1 MRAFV
6 FTDKALERYAGRF
19 VWLAVDTENAANQ
32 AFLEKHPVEVWPTLM
47 VIDPRRETIVVR
59 YTGGATVPQL
69 TRLLADAERL
79 SRRRDLGSS
88 DSLLVSADALVG
100 QRRHAEAAKLYEQ
113 ALARAPQRWAP

>member
-1 MRAFV
+1 
-6 FTDKALERYAGRF
+6 
-19 VWLAVDTENAANQ
+19 
-32 AFLEKHPVEVWPTLM
+32 
-47 VIDPRRETIVVR
+47 RRETIVVR

-113 ALARAPQRWAP
+113 ALARAPQRWAPRGRASEAWVLALSSARDPAACATRAVELHAALRGSVSGANVTEVG